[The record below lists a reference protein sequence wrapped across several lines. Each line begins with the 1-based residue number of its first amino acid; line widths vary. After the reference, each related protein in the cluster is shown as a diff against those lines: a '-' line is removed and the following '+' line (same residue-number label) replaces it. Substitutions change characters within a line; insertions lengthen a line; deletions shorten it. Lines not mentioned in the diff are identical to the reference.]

1 MKNKIIFLSL
11 YLCLSLCFHSNKLFA
26 SDKVR
31 IVTTTSTIADL
42 VRQIAG
48 DYADVYYIA
57 SPKRDIHFIA
67 PTPKDVLK
75 VKKAQVFVHSG
86 LDLEAWRGPLL
97 DAVGRTDLMWP
108 SGDKQIDVSKG
119 ISLLEVPTSLSRSQ
133 GDQHAYGNP
142 HYAMDPAN
150 AKIMVNNIQEG
161 LSNIIPD
168 KSGYFKKNADDLNQR
183 INEKLKDWTKRMSLY
198 QGMEVVT
205 YHRNWIYFTKR
216 FGFII
221 TGEVEPKP
229 GIPPTAKHMATLID
243 SMKEKK
249 IKIIMTESF
258 RDSRVSEKIA
268 RATGAKV
275 LILAQDVGE
284 TKEGKD
290 YISMMEQ
297 NIHLLEEVLAPG
309 KEAQ

>member
-1 MKNKIIFLSL
+1 MKNKMIFLSIF
-11 YLCLSLCFHSNKLFA
+11 LCLSLCFSSSKLFA
-26 SDKVR
+26 SDKIR

-48 DYADVYYIA
+48 DHADIYYIA

-142 HYAMDPAN
+142 HYAMDPVN
-150 AKIMVNNIQEG
+150 VKIMGNNIAEG
-161 LSNIIPD
+161 LSNIFPHQ
-168 KSGYFKKNADDLNQR
+168 SANFKKNADDLNQK
-183 INEKLKDWTKRMSLY
+183 IDEKLKGWTKRMSPY

-205 YHRNWIYFTKR
+205 YHRNWSYFTKR
-216 FGFII
+216 FGFMII
-221 TGEVEPKP
+221 GEVEPKP
-229 GIPPTAKHMATLID
+229 GIPPTAKHMASLIN
-243 SMKEKK
+243 SMKEKNVR
-249 IKIIMTESF
+249 IIMTESF
-258 RDSRVSEKIA
+258 RESRAPAKIA
-268 RATGAKV
+268 EATGAKV
-275 LILAQDVGE
+275 LTLAQDVGE
-284 TKEGKD
+284 TQEGKD

-297 NIHLLEEVLAPG
+297 NIHLLEDALAQRKEV
-309 KEAQ
+309 K